1 MRESPGVSS
10 ARARGRGMFWL
21 DCGMMCIALAV
32 ISGCG
37 DGEASVSR
45 EAVFGTV
52 MREGILVDSGTI
64 LFKPTNGGTA
74 ASTSITDG
82 SYRFDKKNGPI
93 AGAQKVEI
101 VQFPL
106 RGDVPP
112 GTPKKDAPVLPETR
126 FKKKMPAAGWV
137 MDAEVTVGHDE
148 SLDFQ
153 IDK

>member
-1 MRESPGVSS
+1 MRESRGVNS
-10 ARARGRGMFWL
+10 AHRRSWGIYWL

-32 ISGCG
+32 VSGCG
-37 DGEASVSR
+37 DREASVSR
-45 EAVFGTV
+45 EAVSGTV

-64 LFKPTNGGTA
+64 LFKPTSGGTA

-82 SYRFDKKNGPI
+82 SYRFDKKNGPV
-93 AGAQKVEI
+93 AGTQKVEI
-101 VQFPL
+101 VQFAL

-137 MDAEVTVGHDE
+137 LDAEVTAGHDE
-148 SLDFQ
+148 PLDFQ